1 MTTYED
7 DMTRDEEITEYRVQI
22 EAIEAQIPT
31 IRANRDA
38 LREAIEYGVSIEWD
52 ETRLAEIES
61 TILQFA
67 NSRKELY
74 DKIKEL
80 SI

>member
-22 EAIEAQIPT
+22 ESIEAQIQT

-61 TILQFA
+61 TILQNA
-67 NSRKELY
+67 TLRKELSN
-74 DKIKEL
+74 KIKEL

>member
-1 MTTYED
+1 M
-7 DMTRDEEITEYRVQI
+7 TEYRVQI
-22 EAIEAQIPT
+22 ESIEAQIQT

-61 TILQFA
+61 TILQNA
-67 NSRKELY
+67 TLRKELSN
-74 DKIKEL
+74 KIKEL

>member
-22 EAIEAQIPT
+22 ESIEAQIQT

-38 LREAIEYGVSIEWD
+38 LREAIEYGVSIE
-52 ETRLAEIES
+52 
-61 TILQFA
+61 
-67 NSRKELY
+67 
-74 DKIKEL
+74 
-80 SI
+80 